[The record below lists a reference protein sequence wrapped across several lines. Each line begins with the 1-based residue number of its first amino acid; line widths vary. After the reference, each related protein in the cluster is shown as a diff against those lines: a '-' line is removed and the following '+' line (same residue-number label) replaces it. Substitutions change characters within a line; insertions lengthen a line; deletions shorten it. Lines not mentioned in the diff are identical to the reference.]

1 MIECESKILAM
12 QRLQDAARF
21 DYHLY
26 FQGEFGLE
34 KLPAIAKKFSRE
46 YDTEL
51 TKSQR
56 SCSGLHLKPL
66 RTAFNAI

>member
-34 KLPAIAKKFSRE
+34 KLPAIAKKFARE
-46 YDTEL
+46 YEP
-51 TKSQR
+51 S
-56 SCSGLHLKPL
+56 
-66 RTAFNAI
+66 